1 MDKKRIGI
9 ISVIVVL
16 IIGLIAFLLVS
27 NKKYD
32 VVFDSDGGSIVET
45 QKVKKDNTAVRPN
58 DPVKTGYKFDNWYLN
73 DVVFDFSTKIVE
85 NTTLK
90 AKWIK
95 DSGTETVTTKYTIKF
110 DSNGGSSVS
119 SIEIEENG
127 VVSRPND
134 PTRDGYKFISWQLDG
149 KDYDF
154 STRVSGDLRLTA
166 KWEKINTTD
175 NTTKT
180 TNKTTTNKTTTKKTT
195 TTTKKTT
202 IEVSDIKI
210 SNSKLSLKVG
220 ENSTL
225 TVTINPSNATDKKI
239 TWTSSNKSVATVD
252 SNGKVKAVGAGT
264 TTITAKVGN
273 KTVTCTVTVT
283 ENVTYSIKWEEVKSS
298 SVGQYM
304 LYIVSSKGEKVS
316 GVVTITVAGKS
327 SDVNVTKDGKMYIKS
342 AVQKAVVK
350 SVN

>member
-16 IIGLIAFLLVS
+16 IIGLITFLLVT

-32 VVFDSDGGSIVET
+32 VVFDSDGGSVVET
-45 QKVKKDNTAVRPN
+45 QKVKKDSTAVRPN
-58 DPVKTGYKFDNWYLN
+58 DPVKAGYKFDNWYLN
-73 DVVFDFSTKIVE
+73 DVVFDFSTKIVK
-85 NTTLK
+85 NVTLK

-95 DSGTETVTTKYTIKF
+95 DSGTGAVSTKYIVRF

-119 SIEIEENG
+119 SIEVDENG
-127 VVSRPND
+127 LVSRPND
-134 PTRDGYKFISWQLDG
+134 PTRDGYKFISWQLNG

-154 STRVSGDLRLTA
+154 STRVNGNLTLTA
-166 KWEKINTTD
+166 KWEKVNTTD

-180 TNKTTTNKTTTKKTT
+180 TNKTTNKTTTKKAT

-202 IEVSDIKI
+202 IEVSELKI

-225 TVTINPSNATDKKI
+225 TVTISPSNATDKKT
-239 TWTSSNKSVATVD
+239 TWASSNKSVATVD

-264 TTITAKVGN
+264 ATITAKVGN

-283 ENVTYSIKWEEVKSS
+283 ENITYSIKWEEVKSS

-304 LYIVSSKGEKVS
+304 LYIVSSKGKKVS

-327 SDVNVTKDGKMYIKS
+327 SDVNVTKEGKMYIKS

>member
-32 VVFDSDGGSIVET
+32 VVFDSDGGSVVET
-45 QKVKKDNTAVRPN
+45 QKVKKDSTAVRPN
-58 DPVKTGYKFDNWYLN
+58 DPIKTGYKFDNWYLN

-85 NTTLK
+85 NITLK
-90 AKWIK
+90 AKWVK
-95 DSGTETVTTKYTIKF
+95 DSGTDVVSTKYIVRF

-119 SIEIEENG
+119 SIEVDENAL
-127 VVSRPND
+127 VSRPND
-134 PTRDGYKFISWQLDG
+134 PTRDGYKFISWQLNG

-154 STRVSGDLRLTA
+154 STRVNGNLTLTA
-166 KWEKINTTD
+166 KWEKVKTTD
-175 NTTKT
+175 NITKT
-180 TNKTTTNKTTTKKTT
+180 TNKTTTKKIT

-202 IEVSDIKI
+202 IEVSDLKI

-220 ENSTL
+220 KNSTL
-225 TVTINPSNATDKKI
+225 TVTISPSNATNKKI
-239 TWTSSNKSVATVD
+239 AWTSSNKSVATVD

-264 TTITAKVGN
+264 ATITAKVGN

-283 ENVTYSIKWEEVKSS
+283 ENITYSIKWEEVKSS

-327 SDVNVTKDGKMYIKS
+327 SDVNVTKEGKMYIKS
-342 AVQKAVVK
+342 AVQNAVVK

>member
-32 VVFDSDGGSIVET
+32 VVFDSDGGSVVET
-45 QKVKKDNTAVRPN
+45 QKVKKDSTAVRPN

-73 DVVFDFSTKIVE
+73 DVVFDFSTKIAE
-85 NTTLK
+85 NITLK
-90 AKWIK
+90 AKWVK
-95 DSGTETVTTKYTIKF
+95 DSGTDVVTTKYTVRF
-110 DSNGGSSVS
+110 DSNGGYSVS
-119 SIEIEENG
+119 SIEVEENG
-127 VVSRPND
+127 LVSRPND
-134 PTRDGYKFISWQLDG
+134 PTRDGYKFISWQLNG

-154 STRVSGDLRLTA
+154 STRVNGNLTLTA
-166 KWEKINTTD
+166 KWEKVNTTD
-175 NTTKT
+175 NTTK
-180 TNKTTTNKTTTKKTT
+180 TTNKTTTKKTT

-202 IEVSDIKI
+202 IEVSDLKI

-225 TVTINPSNATDKKI
+225 TVTISPSNANDKKI

-264 TTITAKVGN
+264 ATITAKVGN

-283 ENVTYSIKWEEVKSS
+283 ENITYSIKWEEVKSS

-327 SDVNVTKDGKMYIKS
+327 SDVNVTKEGKMYIKS
-342 AVQKAVVK
+342 AVQNAVVK

>member
-1 MDKKRIGI
+1 MDKKRVGI
-9 ISVIVVL
+9 ISVIAILV
-16 IIGLIAFLLVS
+16 IGLIVFLLVN

-32 VVFDSDGGSIVET
+32 VIFNSDGGSVVET
-45 QKVKKDNTAVRPN
+45 QKVKKDSTAVRPN
-58 DPVKTGYKFDNWYLN
+58 DPVKAGYKFDNWYLN
-73 DVVFDFSTKIVE
+73 DAVFDFSTKIVE
-85 NTTLK
+85 NITLK
-90 AKWIK
+90 AKWVK
-95 DSGTETVTTKYTIKF
+95 DSGTDVATTKYTIRF
-110 DSNGGSSVS
+110 DSNDGSSVS
-119 SIEIEENG
+119 SVEVEENG
-127 VVSRPND
+127 VVNRPSD
-134 PTRDGYKFISWQLDG
+134 PTRDGYKFISWQLNG

-154 STRVSGDLRLTA
+154 STRVSGNLTLTA
-166 KWEKINTTD
+166 KWEKVNTTD
-175 NTTKT
+175 NTTK
-180 TNKTTTNKTTTKKTT
+180 TTNKTTTKKTT

-210 SNSKLSLKVG
+210 SNSKLSLKAG

-264 TTITAKVGN
+264 ATITAKVGN
-273 KTVTCTVTVT
+273 KTVTCTVIVT
-283 ENVTYSIKWEEVKSS
+283 ENVTYSIKWEEVKNS

-327 SDVNVTKDGKMYIKS
+327 SDVSVTKEGKMYIKS
-342 AVQKAVVK
+342 AVQNAVVK